1 MRKNDEKSSRGD
13 ITILP
18 GGVGMWHQTT
28 IDVRKSVFFL
38 LFLQPAQ
45 EIADS
50 GFFFFFPAELTSSWI
65 LVRQSLLQI
74 YIHLALR
81 YRFIICLQ
89 SEPSG
94 TSGTAGDAAFPT
106 PWDLPE
112 LSAWR
117 LVIGGNWTVLCV
129 QIVD

>member
-1 MRKNDEKSSRGD
+1 MRNHPEVTSPSCPVGLGCGIKQQLTYANRFSFCSFCNLRKKSP
-13 ITILP
+13 IL
-18 GGVGMWHQTT
+18 V
-28 IDVRKSVFFL
+28 SF
-38 LFLQPAQ
+38 
-45 EIADS
+45 S
-50 GFFFFFPAELTSSWI
+50 FFPAELTSSWI